1 MKKIIFLIYKEDLN
15 MIKKNK
21 NKNMTEREKR
31 IKEIKKS
38 IKNGSYD
45 LKTAIEGAAEKILE
59 YPQSL
64 LWR

>member
-1 MKKIIFLIYKEDLN
+1 

-45 LKTAIEGAAEKILE
+45 LKAAIEEFLKK
-59 YPQSL
+59 SS
-64 LWR
+64 

>member
-1 MKKIIFLIYKEDLN
+1 
-15 MIKKNK
+15 MIKKNEK
-21 NKNMTEREKR
+21 MTEKKKR

-45 LKTAIEGAAEKILE
+45 WKAAIECAAEKILE
-59 YPQSL
+59 YPQAL

>member
-1 MKKIIFLIYKEDLN
+1 

-21 NKNMTEREKR
+21 NKNVTEREKR

-45 LKTAIEGAAEKILE
+45 LKAAIEDTAEKILN
-59 YPQSL
+59 YPQAL

>member
-1 MKKIIFLIYKEDLN
+1 

-45 LKTAIEGAAEKILE
+45 LKAAIEDAAEKILE
-59 YPQSL
+59 YPQAL

>member
-1 MKKIIFLIYKEDLN
+1 

-21 NKNMTEREKR
+21 NKKMTEREKR

-45 LKTAIEGAAEKILE
+45 LKAAIEDTAEKILN
-59 YPQSL
+59 YPQAL

>member
-1 MKKIIFLIYKEDLN
+1 

-38 IKNGSYD
+38 IKNGSYNWEE
-45 LKTAIEGAAEKILE
+45 AIEDTAEKILN
-59 YPQSL
+59 YPQAL